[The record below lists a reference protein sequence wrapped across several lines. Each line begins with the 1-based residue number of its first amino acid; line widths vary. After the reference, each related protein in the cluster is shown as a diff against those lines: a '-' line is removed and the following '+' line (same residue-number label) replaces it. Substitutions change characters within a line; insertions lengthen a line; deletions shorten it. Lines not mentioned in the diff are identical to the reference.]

1 MDTPGSLQLA
11 ALIKNLDL
19 EKPTIRSLIP
29 KWHVTLVLRSLQQ
42 APYEH
47 LAEASIRDVTY
58 KMVFLL
64 ALASAKRVSEL
75 HTLSYAVSRRGGWA
89 SMTPPFIDDFIAK
102 TQVPG
107 DPSTAPQ
114 PFEVPALT
122 TTLGPDDSDQLRC
135 LVRMVREYLPVLPP
149 LGRAVGVS
157 SWPRTHQR
165 RYPKHFR
172 TGSTRCFHELTRGPL
187 PKAKACKVMA
197 QEVRAITTS
206 LVRLHALRRTP

>member
-58 KMVFLL
+58 KTVFLL

-75 HTLSYAVSRRGGWA
+75 HALSYVVSRRRDWA
-89 SMTPPFIDDFIAK
+89 SMTLSFVDDFIAK

-122 TTLGPDDSDQLRC
+122 TILGPDDSDQLRC
-135 LVRMVREYLPVLPP
+135 PVRMVREYLPPTATSRPRCRRLFVATNSPKAVSKP
-149 LGRAVGVS
+149 LSYWIHQVS
-157 SWPRTHQR
+157 SQA
-165 RYPKHFR
+165 YE
-172 TGSTRCFHELTRGPL
+172 G
-187 PKAKACKVMA
+187 
-197 QEVRAITTS
+197 TS
-206 LVRLHALRRTP
+206 PES